1 MCCPSV
7 GSCMTDETRSAM
19 QSDTHRITAARDAI
33 IRVYRTCLLR
43 ISSQSHIL
51 SRPACGVGVCLARFY
66 IQLYL
71 RRLGIGS
78 IGIHPHN
85 DGVLTCRQVAAVLS
99 AFGEGSCVLA
109 ID

>member
-1 MCCPSV
+1 MPFAPLMYDGRNAVSNAIADAQPY
-7 GSCMTDETRSAM
+7 SRS
-19 QSDTHRITAARDAI
+19 RDAI

-43 ISSQSHIL
+43 ISCQSHIL
-51 SRPACGVGVCLARFY
+51 SLPACGVGGCLARYY

-85 DGVLTCRQVAAVLS
+85 DGVLTCRQVAAVTS
-99 AFGEGSCVLA
+99 ALGKASYGLT